1 MSFPCFFAIFVTVK
15 SKQMAGNDCCI
26 KRSAIILRAFML
38 FFVLWYFNIAVRP
51 FEGCI
56 GSSQTLH
63 YTLNYLL
70 AGLIP
75 TWALFLLHA
84 RRDIASSMGL
94 SHGFGTGLLFAVTAT
109 LPMSP
114 GSRHRR
120 VRPGTDAD
128 AAFTWIFIAGIF
140 EELVYRGFVFG
151 QLFRYAP
158 LGVSAR
164 GTIDGT
170 GVRIVASLPRAR
182 PGIGTDGLRD
192 YGTGQ
197 HFFQLALCR
206 MELQPLGRNLAAYS
220 DEPALD
226 SVPRKYERRRR
237 RHRGQRFAALHHNP
251 GNRPDCC
258 IQAETGTTLPN
269 TDQYINYQQDTKCVK
284 STSPYS

>member
-109 LPMSP
+109 LPMIA
-114 GSRHRR
+114 GYAVIGEFDREL
-120 VRPGTDAD
+120 TAD

-140 EELVYRGFVFG
+140 EELVYR
-151 QLFRYAP
+151 L
-158 LGVSAR
+158 
-164 GTIDGT
+164 
-170 GVRIVASLPRAR
+170 SL
-182 PGIGTDGLRD
+182 I
-192 YGTGQ
+192 
-197 HFFQLALCR
+197 H
-206 MELQPLGRNLAAYS
+206 
-220 DEPALD
+220 
-226 SVPRKYERRRR
+226 
-237 RHRGQRFAALHHNP
+237 
-251 GNRPDCC
+251 
-258 IQAETGTTLPN
+258 I
-269 TDQYINYQQDTKCVK
+269 
-284 STSPYS
+284 

>member
-1 MSFPCFFAIFVTVK
+1 
-15 SKQMAGNDCCI
+15 
-26 KRSAIILRAFML
+26 ML

-109 LPMSP
+109 LPMIA
-114 GSRHRR
+114 GYAVIGEFDREL
-120 VRPGTDAD
+120 TAD

-151 QLFRYAP
+151 QLFRYARW
-158 LGVSAR
+158 GF
-164 GTIDGT
+164 
-170 GVRIVASLPRAR
+170 LP
-182 PGIGTDGLRD
+182 
-192 YGTGQ
+192 
-197 HFFQLALCR
+197 
-206 MELQPLGRNLAAYS
+206 
-220 DEPALD
+220 
-226 SVPRKYERRRR
+226 
-237 RHRGQRFAALHHNP
+237 AALLTALGSIFFSWLYVEWNHNLWSVIWLHTLMNLP
-251 GNRPDCC
+251 WIVFRISMSGAVGDTGANALRLCTIILAIGLTVAYKRKRRLPYR
-258 IQAETGTTLPN
+258 IQINTLITN
-269 TDQYINYQQDTKCVK
+269 KIQNA
-284 STSPYS
+284 

>member
-1 MSFPCFFAIFVTVK
+1 
-15 SKQMAGNDCCI
+15 
-26 KRSAIILRAFML
+26 ML

-51 FEGCI
+51 FEGCS
-56 GSSQTLH
+56 GRSQTLH

-109 LPMSP
+109 LPMIA
-114 GSRHRR
+114 GYAVIGEFDREL
-120 VRPGTDAD
+120 TAD

-151 QLFRYAP
+151 QLFRYARW
-158 LGVSAR
+158 GF
-164 GTIDGT
+164 
-170 GVRIVASLPRAR
+170 LPAALLTALAR

-258 IQAETGTTLPN
+258 IQAETGTTLH
-269 TDQYINYQQDTKCVK
+269 
-284 STSPYS
+284 

>member
-1 MSFPCFFAIFVTVK
+1 
-15 SKQMAGNDCCI
+15 
-26 KRSAIILRAFML
+26 ML

-75 TWALFLLHA
+75 SGALFLLHA

-109 LPMSP
+109 LPMIAGYAVIGELS
-114 GSRHRR
+114 
-120 VRPGTDAD
+120 AD
-128 AAFTWIFIAGIF
+128 EAFTWIFIAGMF

-151 QLFRYAP
+151 QLFRYARWGFLP
-158 LGVSAR
+158 AALLAALAFGSLHLYQGHDPVSAL
-164 GTIDGT
+164 TAF
-170 GVRIVASLPRAR
+170 GVTALGSI
-182 PGIGTDGLRD
+182 
-192 YGTGQ
+192 
-197 HFFQLALCR
+197 FFSWLYV
-206 MELQPLGRNLAAYS
+206 EWNYNLWSVIWMHS
-220 DEPALD
+220 DEPTLD

-237 RHRGQRFAALHHNP
+237 RHRGQRVAALHHNS

-258 IQAETGTTLPN
+258 IQEETGTTLPN
-269 TDQYINYQQDTKCVK
+269 TDQYINYQQDTRCVK

>member
-1 MSFPCFFAIFVTVK
+1 MVFQYS
-15 SKQMAGNDCCI
+15 
-26 KRSAIILRAFML
+26 RE
-38 FFVLWYFNIAVRP
+38 AVRR
-51 FEGCI
+51 
-56 GSSQTLH
+56 LH
-63 YTLNYLL
+63 RQFADAPLYTELPVGGAYSDLGIVPAARTPGHRL
-70 AGLIP
+70 VDGPVARFRHRA
-75 TWALFLLHA
+75 AL
-84 RRDIASSMGL
+84 RRNGDA
-94 SHGFGTGLLFAVTAT
+94 ADDRRVC
-109 LPMSP
+109 
-114 GSRHRR
+114 RHRR
-120 VRPGTDAD
+120 VRPGTDCRRSIYLD
-128 AAFTWIFIAGIF
+128 IHCRDIRGAGIQGIR
-140 EELVYRGFVFG
+140 LRAA
-151 QLFRYAP
+151 LPIRP

-269 TDQYINYQQDTKCVK
+269 TDQYINYQQDTKCEK
-284 STSPYS
+284 ST

>member
-1 MSFPCFFAIFVTVK
+1 
-15 SKQMAGNDCCI
+15 
-26 KRSAIILRAFML
+26 ML

-109 LPMSP
+109 LPMIA
-114 GSRHRR
+114 GYAVIGEFDREL
-120 VRPGTDAD
+120 TAD

-151 QLFRYAP
+151 QLFRYARWGFLP
-158 LGVSAR
+158 AALLTALAFGSLHLYQGHDPVSAL
-164 GTIDGT
+164 T
-170 GVRIVASLPRAR
+170 AF
-182 PGIGTDGLRD
+182 GIT
-192 YGTGQ
+192 
-197 HFFQLALCR
+197 ALGSIFSAGS
-206 MELQPLGRNLAAYS
+206 MSN
-220 DEPALD
+220 
-226 SVPRKYERRRR
+226 
-237 RHRGQRFAALHHNP
+237 
-251 GNRPDCC
+251 
-258 IQAETGTTLPN
+258 GTT
-269 TDQYINYQQDTKCVK
+269 
-284 STSPYS
+284 TSGA

>member
-109 LPMSP
+109 LPMIA
-114 GSRHRR
+114 GYAVIGEFDREL
-120 VRPGTDAD
+120 TAD

-151 QLFRYAP
+151 QLFRYARWGFLP
-158 LGVSAR
+158 AALLTALAFG
-164 GTIDGT
+164 
-170 GVRIVASLPRAR
+170 SLHLYQ
-182 PGIGTDGLRD
+182 GLRG